1 MLEDSPGIASK
12 FQKVVP
18 HLPLHLA
25 LSMFRSPFGERLFSE
40 MVYVMRID
48 QLVNKYLV
56 ASSYFSA
63 VQNTD
68 VKAHS
73 KM

>member
-12 FQKVVP
+12 FQKVVT
-18 HLPLHLA
+18 LHLA

-63 VQNTD
+63 VQNTA